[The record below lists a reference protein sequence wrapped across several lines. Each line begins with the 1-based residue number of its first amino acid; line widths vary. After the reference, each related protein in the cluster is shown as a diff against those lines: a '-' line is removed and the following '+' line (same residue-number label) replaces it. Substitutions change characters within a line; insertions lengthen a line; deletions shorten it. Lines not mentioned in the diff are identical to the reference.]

1 MEVKKKS
8 EAFYLEE
15 NEARNLENL
24 RDSLKLPADSIK
36 SPELGGSIVSTGVKT
51 IDDALQGG
59 FPSGSLIELVGR
71 RSSGVTS
78 LAASLAAS
86 VSSAGGEVAWIDP
99 QNTLD
104 PQSLLEVGVDTHR
117 FLWIRPHGH
126 RLKHSMKAAETVLDG
141 GGFELVVVDLLERK
155 KTQKSLPMSV
165 WVRLAKRLEHRNTT
179 CVILRNYPGASSAQF
194 RLKLL
199 GEGLS
204 QVRVELQK
212 VRKRAVYSQPII
224 MPFAPPFD

>member
-1 MEVKKKS
+1 MEARKKS
-8 EAFYLEE
+8 EAFYFEGD
-15 NEARNLENL
+15 EARSLESL
-24 RDSLKLPADSIK
+24 RDSLKVSPDSVK
-36 SPELGGSIVSTGVKT
+36 SPELGGRILETGVKS
-51 IDDALQGG
+51 IDEALNGG

-71 RSSGVTS
+71 KSSGVTS

-86 VSSAGGEVAWIDP
+86 VSNAGGEVAWIDP

-126 RLKHSMKAAETVLDG
+126 RLKHSMRATETVLDG

-155 KTQKSLPMSV
+155 KTQKNLPMSV

-179 CVILRNYPGASSAQF
+179 CVILRHYPGVSSAQY
-194 RLKLL
+194 RLRFL
-199 GEGLS
+199 GEGLG
-204 QVRVELQK
+204 QVSVELLK
-212 VRKRAVYSQPII
+212 AHKRAVYSQPVV